1 MEALRDSNIPSIIVD
16 VQIVQIYTIG
26 IRAKMRFLSATLT
39 CGLRVQNYTKKIQL
53 AKKLLHIIVKYCY

>member
-26 IRAKMRFLSATLT
+26 IRAKNALSFGKPNYRFASANLH
-39 CGLRVQNYTKKIQL
+39 KKIQL
-53 AKKLLHIIVKYCY
+53 AKKNITHTCKAL